1 MAKPSST
8 PVLYASL
15 AGNLVVAIAKA
26 GAALWTGSAAM
37 TSEAIHAVVDT
48 LNELLLVYGVHR
60 SARRPDV
67 EHPLGYGREL
77 YFWSFV
83 VALLV
88 FSMGALAALYEG
100 IDHIVHPVPIKSQVV
115 NSIVL
120 AFAFVIDGVSC
131 FLALRQFIA
140 AKGDSGFYEAFRRSK
155 DPPSFIVLFENSAAL
170 LGTIVA
176 VIGTVTAVA
185 LREPLWDGVASI
197 VIAFI
202 LGATAVLIA
211 RESKSLLIG
220 ERADPL
226 LSRSILKIAA
236 GEPGVVGAKALVT
249 MQLSP
254 NQVVVALSL
263 EFEDELRTAQ
273 IEDLVVAL
281 EDKVRSSHPE
291 VVALF
296 VKPQTA
302 KIFDAW
308 RQNRFGDD
316 AQPSSRFPPS
326 R

>member
-1 MAKPSST
+1 MPGKQTKPRVGTSST

-15 AGNLVVAIAKA
+15 AGNLVVALAKS
-26 GAALWTGSAAM
+26 GAAVWTGSAAM
-37 TSEAIHAVVDT
+37 SSEAIHAVVDT

-60 SARRPDV
+60 SARRPDM

-100 IDHIVHPVPIKSQVV
+100 VEHILRPVPIESQTI
-115 NSIVL
+115 NNLVL
-120 AFAFVIDGVSC
+120 AFAFVVDGVSWT
-131 FLALRQFIA
+131 LALKQFIA
-140 AKGDSGFYEAFRRSK
+140 AKGESGFYEAVRRSK

-176 VIGTVTAVA
+176 VAGTLAAVY

-197 VIAFI
+197 AIAAI

-220 ERADPL
+220 ERADSV
-226 LSRSILKIAA
+226 LSKSILEIAA
-236 GEPGVVGAKALVT
+236 GVRGVVGAKSLVT

-263 EFEDELRTAQ
+263 EFADELRTAD
-273 IEDLVVAL
+273 IEQLVIDVEHEVCL
-281 EDKVRSSHPE
+281 KHPE

-302 KIFDAW
+302 KMFNDW
-308 RQNRFGDD
+308 RQSRYGD
-316 AQPSSRFPPS
+316 RV
-326 R
+326 